1 MDNKVFNTI
10 NQLSGRCAPIDS
22 LMIFL
27 SKKIRYVYIFVLI
40 FMWLRN
46 DYYKKVSYNA
56 VTSSI
61 ITLFIH
67 ALIKLFYFKARPFEK
82 RRVGILIP
90 SKTDSSFPSKHALL
104 AFAISTSIFLYDRVL
119 GSIMWV
125 ISLLTGF
132 SRIWVGHHYPSDII
146 GSAFIAT
153 MTSII
158 SDKTS
163 GKFSMEKSEIYL
175 R

>member
-1 MDNKVFNTI
+1 MNDKVFKAI
-10 NQLSGRCAPIDS
+10 NLLSGRCSPIDL

-27 SKKIRYVYIFVLI
+27 SKKIRYVFIFVLI
-40 FMWLRN
+40 FMWFRN
-46 DYYKKVSYNA
+46 DYYKKVSCNA
-56 VTSSI
+56 VMSSG
-61 ITLFIH
+61 ITLLIH
-67 ALIKLFYFKARPFEK
+67 TLVKLFYFKPRPFVK

-90 SKTDSSFPSKHALL
+90 SKVDSTFPSKHTLL

-119 GSIMWV
+119 GSIMLV
-125 ISLLTGF
+125 LSVLTGF

-146 GSAFIAT
+146 GSAFIGT

-158 SDKTS
+158 VDKTC
-163 GKFSMEKSEIYL
+163 